1 MAEQDEELILH
12 SLHCVKCGHTWIPRT
27 ATLPKTCPR
36 CKNFNWKEGNTAWNP
51 ERIQDQKHNQ
61 NHRIRTRPV
70 KAEQKLKN
78 KGIKCEIYYHT
89 TKYNTE

>member
-51 ERIQDQKHNQ
+51 EKD
-61 NHRIRTRPV
+61 TRP
-70 KAEQKLKN
+70 KAQSKSSYKN
-78 KGIKCEIYYHT
+78 KTSKSRA
-89 TKYNTE
+89 KAQK